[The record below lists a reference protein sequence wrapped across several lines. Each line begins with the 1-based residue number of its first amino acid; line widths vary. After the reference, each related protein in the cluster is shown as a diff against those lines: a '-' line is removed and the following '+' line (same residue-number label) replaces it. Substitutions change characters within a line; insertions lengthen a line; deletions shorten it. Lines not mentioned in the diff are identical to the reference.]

1 MGDFGVIILILTKK
15 SNRQETV
22 PPKKSHPALL
32 LHVDAF
38 FARIKKKG
46 KGNGEMDFKKAVRKS
61 ARQTFGI
68 GIGSWVG
75 TVLGWTLVNWRRG
88 ELSAAGFGWCALGCS
103 IGCFLVAAIFFAWKL
118 IAAVQK
124 EKAVEEEE

>member
-1 MGDFGVIILILTKK
+1 M
-15 SNRQETV
+15 
-22 PPKKSHPALL
+22 
-32 LHVDAF
+32 HVNAF

>member
-22 PPKKSHPALL
+22 PPQKEPSGSF
-32 LHVDAF
+32 LHVNAY

-46 KGNGEMDFKKAVRKS
+46 KGSEEMDFKKAVRKA

-75 TVLGWTLVNWRRG
+75 TVLGWTLVNWRQG
-88 ELSAAGFGWCALGCS
+88 TLSAAGFGWCALGCS
-103 IGCFLVAAIFFAWKL
+103 IGCFLVDAIFFAWKL